1 MLVHLQVRSWS
12 IWSGLQLCMYCL
24 SVYLVTCWCICNCMQ
39 RNLLQ
44 SSVYLYLLYVLYV
57 SSFNAACLQ
66 YMRIHLVCSGGI
78 VVPARLKTVNT
89 MLDGLDQKGR
99 KQSSANKKRKFN
111 QAALGFWCAD
121 RRRVAS
127 GTCCPRWVASIA
139 TEEPLIFLVPEGQS
153 QSREGPSYLHHQHIK
168 DVYGRHPSIR
178 IPDATRSMNA
188 WCIHPNPI
196 ELLWFR

>member
-1 MLVHLQVRSWS
+1 
-12 IWSGLQLCMYCL
+12 
-24 SVYLVTCWCICNCMQ
+24 MQ

-44 SSVYLYLLYVLYV
+44 SSVYLYLLCVLYV

-111 QAALGFWCAD
+111 QAALGF
-121 RRRVAS
+121 
-127 GTCCPRWVASIA
+127 
-139 TEEPLIFLVPEGQS
+139 
-153 QSREGPSYLHHQHIK
+153 
-168 DVYGRHPSIR
+168 
-178 IPDATRSMNA
+178 
-188 WCIHPNPI
+188 
-196 ELLWFR
+196 

>member
-1 MLVHLQVRSWS
+1 MLVHLQVRGWS
-12 IWSGLQLCMYCL
+12 IWSATAI
-24 SVYLVTCWCICNCMQ
+24 VYDTAYTET
-39 RNLLQ
+39 Q
-44 SSVYLYLLYVLYV
+44 SSVYPYLLYVLYV

-66 YMRIHLVCSGGI
+66 YTTYLRIHLVCRCGI

-127 GTCCPRWVASIA
+127 RTCCPRWVASIA
-139 TEEPLIFLVPEGQS
+139 TEGVFRCIKNLPKIQTF
-153 QSREGPSYLHHQHIK
+153 HHI
-168 DVYGRHPSIR
+168 SI
-178 IPDATRSMNA
+178 TSK
-188 WCIHPNPI
+188 H
-196 ELLWFR
+196 